1 MTPFVPRGNTIAIT
15 AAVTAPDA
23 VAASVTTGKN
33 STGEYRIINAGT
45 VTAFL
50 GFDRVAAT
58 AKTNAAVVSTSGPA
72 IPLLPG
78 AVEILSFSDSTHLNA
93 PDIFFSAA
101 TSSGTAVIYITPGE
115 GI

>member
-1 MTPFVPRGNTIAIT
+1 MKPFVPRGNTIAIT

-23 VAASVTTGKN
+23 VAASVTTGKY
-33 STGEYRIINAGT
+33 SVGQYRVVNAGT

-58 AKTNAAVVSTSGPA
+58 AKTNAAVVSTSGAA
-72 IPLLPG
+72 IPLVPG
-78 AVEILSFSDSTHLNA
+78 AVEVLGFSDSTQLSA
-93 PDIFFSAA
+93 PEIYFSAA
-101 TSSGTAVIYITPGE
+101 TASGTATIYITPGE